1 MDRVEA
7 DGGDEATEADDEHGA
22 HEPRVGVRRD
32 AAKVGQAHEVAEDVP
47 ASGTFAGVG
56 AGLAGRQAGGGKR
69 LGGTGTPRPRAR
81 RAPGGGGGG
90 DSCPPAHA
98 ASGATSSPVRRK
110 R

>member
-47 ASGTFAGVG
+47 AG
-56 AGLAGRQAGGGKR
+56 
-69 LGGTGTPRPRAR
+69 
-81 RAPGGGGGG
+81 
-90 DSCPPAHA
+90 
-98 ASGATSSPVRRK
+98 
-110 R
+110 